1 MFALSRLILI
11 CFVAMC
17 ICCAVLAGAMFGPPV
32 LVVIVVCAVAL
43 VAKRGRSFTA
53 FGTARWAGEEDL
65 RRAGMLSGNGMIV
78 GTLPGSSR
86 PRLLGATLGL
96 INPFVRSVDA
106 TSRFLQAIFPRVQLK
121 PALVRLSRAVH
132 TAIFAPTGAGKGVS
146 CVIPYLRACR
156 DSLLCTDFKGE
167 LAVLTAKIRRRMG
180 QHIVLVDPHKVVT
193 NKPDS
198 YNPLDG
204 IEKDSPHALDDI
216 RDLTEAVVV
225 ATGKEAEPHWNE
237 SAKIVIKGA
246 IAAVVQFADPDDRS
260 LQTVRN
266 VIANP
271 EKFAQVCKLN
281 QGSDAWGGMLARL
294 GYQMSQYK
302 GKELDSVITTCNR
315 HLSFLDTPAIAA
327 STRTST
333 FNPAE
338 LRTKKMTIYLVLPLE
353 HAQSQSGLLRMWI
366 ASMLRAV
373 IRGGTES

>member
-17 ICCAVLAGAMFGPPV
+17 VCCAILAGEMFGPPV
-32 LVVIVVCAVAL
+32 VVVIVFCAVAL
-43 VAKRGRSFTA
+43 LAKRGRILDA

-78 GTLPGSSR
+78 GTLLGSSR

-106 TSRFLQAIFPRVQLK
+106 TSRFLQAVFPRVQLK

-132 TAIFAPTGAGKGVS
+132 TAVFAPSGVGKGVS
-146 CVIPYLRACR
+146 CVIPFLRGCR
-156 DSLLCTDFKGE
+156 DSVVCTDFKGE
-167 LAVLTAKIRRRMG
+167 LAVLTAKIRRRIG
-180 QHIVLVDPHKVVT
+180 RVVLLDPYKIVT
-193 NKPDS
+193 NSPDTF
-198 YNPLDG
+198 NPLDF
-204 IEKDSPHALDDI
+204 IDKDSPHALDDI
-216 RDLTEAVVV
+216 RDLADALVV
-225 ATGKEAEPHWNE
+225 ATGKETEPHWNE
-237 SAKIVIKGA
+237 SAKTVIKGT
-246 IAAVVQFADPDDRS
+246 IAAVVRYGDPDDRS

-271 EKFAQVCKLN
+271 EKMAQVCKLN
-281 QGSDAWGGMLARL
+281 QGSDAWDRMLARI
-294 GYQMSQYK
+294 GDSMSYYK
-302 GKELDSVITTCNR
+302 DKELNSVMTTCTR
-315 HLSFLDTPAIAA
+315 HLSFLDTPAVAA
-327 STRTST
+327 STRTSS

-353 HAQSQSGLLRMWI
+353 HASQSGLLRMWI
-366 ASMLRAV
+366 GSMLRAV